1 MFYINSAIN
10 PILYNTM
17 SSRSLSS
24 SSSLSS
30 LGHSR
35 PSAGMALLDLR
46 VVTSPGEYEGNCNVA
61 ELHFECFFQGY
72 PTCLRRT
79 LRSKVMAENCFL
91 GNRPLYFGRLSS
103 TENKVTKNKYTSYS
117 PTRFRERFRRVF
129 GCGKKKPLVRLV
141 KEGQHG
147 LFSFMFKSCSGKRK
161 QIQAR
166 RRQICVCHQYKP
178 YWLHSVIRNSNDT

>member
-1 MFYINSAIN
+1 MVRSCLLITLTKCPKGHQSLEPLCSVVKTLIV
-10 PILYNTM
+10 
-17 SSRSLSS
+17 SSVRQTKGPSKGQGHLLSC
-24 SSSLSS
+24 
-30 LGHSR
+30 SR
-35 PSAGMALLDLR
+35 QLKSPS
-46 VVTSPGEYEGNCNVA
+46 Y
-61 ELHFECFFQGY
+61 H
-72 PTCLRRT
+72 
-79 LRSKVMAENCFL
+79 
-91 GNRPLYFGRLSS
+91 FGRLSS

-161 QIQAR
+161 HIQAW

-178 YWLHSVIRNSNDT
+178 Y